1 MLSSVSRCLE
11 ALLIKKAL
19 ALVFDI
25 LRRFQVY
32 TTQNT
37 TEMIRAFLQVNG
49 RFQVYTTQDTTGMI
63 RAFLQVNGRFQVYTT
78 QDTTGMS
85 RAFLQV
91 NCRFQVYTT
100 QDTTAMIRAFLQ
112 VNVDFRYTLPRLI
125 LCNADN
131 KSSGN
136 KGTQH
141 DPARSIVCEIF

>member
-49 RFQVYTTQDTTGMI
+49 RFQVYTTQDTT
-63 RAFLQVNGRFQVYTT
+63 A
-78 QDTTGMS
+78 MS

-141 DPARSIVCEIF
+141 DPVRLFVCEIFLRKELTLSSVHLE

>member
-11 ALLIKKAL
+11 ALIKKAL

-49 RFQVYTTQDTTGMI
+49 RFQVYTTQDTTGTI

-85 RAFLQV
+85 
-91 NCRFQVYTT
+91 
-100 QDTTAMIRAFLQ
+100 RAFLQ

-141 DPARSIVCEIF
+141 DPARLIVCEIFLEKS

>member
-37 TEMIRAFLQVNG
+37 TE
-49 RFQVYTTQDTTGMI
+49 MI

-141 DPARSIVCEIF
+141 DPARLIVCEIF

>member
-19 ALVFDI
+19 ALALVFDI
-25 LRRFQVY
+25 LR
-32 TTQNT
+32 
-37 TEMIRAFLQVNG
+37 

-100 QDTTAMIRAFLQ
+100 QDTTGMIRAFLQ

-141 DPARSIVCEIF
+141 DPARLIVCEIF